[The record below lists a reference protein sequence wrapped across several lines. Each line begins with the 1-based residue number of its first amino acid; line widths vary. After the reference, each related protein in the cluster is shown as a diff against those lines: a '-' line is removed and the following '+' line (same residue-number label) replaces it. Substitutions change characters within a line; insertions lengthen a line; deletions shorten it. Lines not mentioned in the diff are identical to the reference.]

1 MNGRCCV
8 LEGSVS
14 SEFKPHCVKSVRIW
28 SFSGPEFFQ
37 LEIEFYWEKCLYT
50 HIGHVD
56 EVEANK
62 KWKKK
67 SNLFQTICFSIEY
80 DISNPPFNHLGHC
93 LEVSSWYMWKQTLI
107 YTYLNIFYL
116 VWTKK
121 EWYLRISIKTVN
133 QSFKSFHFQRLMVCE
148 NLEIVFHFYFRFI
161 LFQSYSNRLFFIFSF
176 LILFFD
182 LEKQRSPGKAW

>member
-1 MNGRCCV
+1 M
-8 LEGSVS
+8 
-14 SEFKPHCVKSVRIW
+14 
-28 SFSGPEFFQ
+28 EFFWSRILSARNWVLLREMFVHSHWSRGRGWSKQ
-37 LEIEFYWEKCLYT
+37 K
-50 HIGHVD
+50 V
-56 EVEANK
+56 K
-62 KWKKK
+62 KKK

-133 QSFKSFHFQRLMVCE
+133 QSFKSFPFQRLMVCE
-148 NLEIVFHFYFRFI
+148 NLEIVFHFCFRFV